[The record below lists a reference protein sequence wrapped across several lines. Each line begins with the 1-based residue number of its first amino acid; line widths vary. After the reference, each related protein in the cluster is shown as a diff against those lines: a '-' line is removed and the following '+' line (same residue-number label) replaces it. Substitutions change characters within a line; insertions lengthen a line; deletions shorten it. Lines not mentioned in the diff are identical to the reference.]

1 MKPLAIDLFAGL
13 GGWTEGLLAEG
24 WDVVGFDIERHDY
37 GKGGYPG
44 QLVLQDALTIHGKQ
58 FKNAACIVRG
68 AVCAAIITRG
78 PRKGE
83 TNWAKRD
90 RSTDHTIVITFADYD
105 ARVAAWK
112 AGEPCENPCCDP
124 VCGIAGGGCL
134 KGPAR

>member
-1 MKPLAIDLFAGL
+1 MSEPDFYNLIARERGMPPGWRWYQLEAVPKFFASK
-13 GGWTEGLLAEG
+13 AP
-24 WDVVGFDIERHDY
+24 DR
-37 GKGGYPG
+37 
-44 QLVLQDALTIHGKQ
+44 
-58 FKNAACIVRG
+58 KNAACIVRG
-68 AVCAAIITRG
+68 AVCTATITRG

-112 AGEPCENPCCDP
+112 AGEPCENPCGDP